1 VQAIFLC
8 CCAKRKTL
16 SKIIDTTYV
25 HYMTTD
31 TFSAQDCFSCKSMPI
46 IVQLHMERYYFFQ
59 EQQPGKNDVFDN
71 RPDAKEKT
79 EATENNAEKL
89 AEAIELELRFEQIQ
103 EDLRVMFGVTVTSE
117 VSLRYPWVKDELY
130 AKVVEGLEDNAYF
143 ALDYMVHEE
152 VDPKIKTGLL
162 SRNDLIA
169 RGIRNYQD
177 KGRTILHTWKPP
189 RRNYI
194 EDLFLEA
201 GMFTKE
207 ELEHERQN
215 YPKQHA

>member
-1 VQAIFLC
+1 
-8 CCAKRKTL
+8 
-16 SKIIDTTYV
+16 
-25 HYMTTD
+25 
-31 TFSAQDCFSCKSMPI
+31 
-46 IVQLHMERYYFFQ
+46 MERYYLFQ
-59 EQQPGKNDVFDN
+59 EQQPGKNNVFDN
-71 RPDAKEKT
+71 RTDTEQKKEIEEDKKAQL
-79 EATENNAEKL
+79 E
-89 AEAIELELRFEQIQ
+89 EAIETELRFEQIQ

-130 AKVVEGLEDNAYF
+130 ARVAEGLEDNAYF

-152 VDPKIKTGLL
+152 VNPVKKLQGLL
-162 SRNDLIA
+162 TRQDLIT

-177 KGRTILHTWKPP
+177 KGRTVLHTWKPP